1 MKEILAWLEYCKSLA
16 PSIVETCSKVPVSS
30 GPGTLVKALSQAQPD
45 WKFRHA
51 LSRGGWYRLGG
62 LLDAAGTRVADS
74 LERWV
79 ETELDRRDGEIGQ
92 LADDL
97 AGQTLYAT
105 RLVGQTHYLVASAG
119 DGVDD
124 FLQLEIEDLQEVR
137 VHQLFANDP
146 NTVEELVDPR
156 VDPRADPRGG
166 SDPLPVGLPFYA
178 FRRIHHV
185 GAFLRR
191 MLAQKPEPAPIHR
204 MVEDWSKSSA
214 SGTSAYYNHWVIA
227 TREHL
232 DRYHQPVFRA
242 QPIAT
247 LAGEASEF
255 DAAPGTS
262 GLALHAALSRFD
274 RESGYP
280 MAWYFHML
288 SSKAVPHWVADSV
301 VADALGGFAYLPQRD
316 VEVLRGWLHRPYSV

>member
-1 MKEILAWLEYCKSLA
+1 MKEILAWLEYCKSLS
-16 PSIVETCSKVPVSS
+16 PSIIETCSKVAVSS
-30 GPGTLVKALSQAQPD
+30 GPGALVKALSLAQPE
-45 WKFRHA
+45 WNFRHA

-62 LLDAAGTRVADS
+62 IVDEQGQRVAEN

-79 ETELDRRDGEIGQ
+79 ESALDQRDGDFGQ

-119 DGVDD
+119 AGTDD

-146 NTVEELVDPR
+146 GTVEELVDPR
-156 VDPRADPRGG
+156 GG
-166 SDPLPVGLPFYA
+166 GDNPLPVGLPFYT
-178 FRRIHHV
+178 FRRIHHI

-204 MVEDWSKSSA
+204 MLDDWSKSSA

-242 QPIAT
+242 HPIAT
-247 LAGEASEF
+247 LAGAAPEF
-255 DAAPGTS
+255 DATPGSS
-262 GLALHAALSRFD
+262 GLKLNAALIHFD
-274 RESGYP
+274 RETGYP

-301 VADALGGFAYLPQRD
+301 VADAQAGFAYLPQRD
-316 VEVLRGWLHRPYSV
+316 VDVVRGWLHRPYSV